1 MTSSRS
7 LEPQIDGP
15 ESVVIDLDRSV
26 VVWGHDT
33 YPIVQTAENTIG
45 FESADGEKIEGSI
58 DRVSGALAATWK
70 YDSGGPVITFDLKCS
85 PPATQVRRAAEYF
98 VQISCEMLG
107 NQLAAHPQWSISSRG
122 LVTLFAARWHGHYS
136 V

>member
-1 MTSSRS
+1 PAMITKQRLVLAGLAACLLTGESDAADKITFTCAGTMTSSRS

-45 FESADGEKIEGSI
+45 FERSPTSSTIEE
-58 DRVSGALAATWK
+58 A
-70 YDSGGPVITFDLKCS
+70 PS
-85 PPATQVRRAAEYF
+85 PSLSKT
-98 VQISCEMLG
+98 
-107 NQLAAHPQWSISSRG
+107 
-122 LVTLFAARWHGHYS
+122 
-136 V
+136 